1 MSTDKPDCQNSSMRL
16 SGHVIPGCVKLTIK
30 AKRHTH
36 QTSQVSDIIHW
47 RVLIVYIF
55 DYMASLELQLT
66 ATPKIPRV
74 HCPMYQ
80 PIRKKSKF

>member
-30 AKRHTH
+30 AKHHTH

-55 DYMASLELQLT
+55 DYMAS
-66 ATPKIPRV
+66 
-74 HCPMYQ
+74 
-80 PIRKKSKF
+80 